1 MKRFFFSGVILMVVA
16 GGWVVRTFEHETK
29 SQNDGSAVKQLVVEG
44 EKALNIGRYS
54 DAKRVF
60 AEELKLNP
68 QNIQA
73 EWGLKKAQI
82 RESLSGEEFKKA
94 VDDLYQQNAMDGH
107 VSLFLGEFYAS
118 NHEFE
123 KAQSYF
129 EAAIELDPSLAEAHY
144 DLAAINEQQGNLN
157 GARVEYLKAI
167 SLSPE
172 ARYQNS
178 LATIY
183 FKQKQYE
190 AAVKAY
196 GKNLEYPLSSLASA
210 KIFWRLGY
218 LSQALNYQKEAVK
231 LLENELVMLKP
242 ENQEAWFIEVDPE
255 KVIKLATLEEKKS
268 YAYLSLAA
276 TLYLHGDAV
285 EAERSVQKSSQLAL
299 AKQASINTLLKTELD
314 TLMQGN
320 AEVLELVEIFKN
332 RYL

>member
-1 MKRFFFSGVILMVVA
+1 MKRFFFIGIMLLIVA
-16 GGWVVRTFEHETK
+16 GGWVIKTYEHETK
-29 SQNDGSAVKQLVVEG
+29 SQVDGSAIKQLVVEG
-44 EKALNIGRYS
+44 EKALNIGRYT
-54 DAKRVF
+54 DAKHVF

-68 QNIQA
+68 KNPQA

-82 RESLSGEEFKKA
+82 RESLSGAEFKMA
-94 VDDLYQQNAMDGH
+94 VDDLYKQNSMDGH
-107 VSLFLGEFYAS
+107 VNLFLGEFYAG

-123 KAQSYF
+123 KAQSYY
-129 EAAIELDPSLAEAHY
+129 ESAIELDPSLAEAHY
-144 DLAAINEQQGNLN
+144 DLAAIYEQQGNLN
-157 GARVEYLKAI
+157 AARVEYLKAI
-167 SLSPE
+167 SISPE

-231 LLENELVMLKP
+231 FLENEVVMLKP
-242 ENQEAWFIEVDPE
+242 ENQEAWFIEVGPGE
-255 KVIKLATLEEKKS
+255 VIKLATIEEKKS

-285 EAERSVQKSSQLAL
+285 EAESKVQKANQLAV
-299 AKQASINTLLKTELD
+299 AKQASINTLLKTELE
-314 TLMQGN
+314 TLMLGN
-320 AEVLELVEIFKN
+320 AELLELVEIFKN